1 MSKLTLSY
9 RVLTVQLPVVWS
21 YAVHDAF
28 GVRELERL
36 AYRCRVFHCCN
47 KHICFA
53 PEFFERLARARRRIA
68 YAVMLAC
75 SVAPIALVRR

>member
-9 RVLTVQLPVVWS
+9 RVLLAQLPVFWS
-21 YAVHDAF
+21 YATHDAIV
-28 GVRELERL
+28 VRELERL

-47 KHICFA
+47 KHIRFA
-53 PEFFERLARARRRIA
+53 PEFFERIALARRRIA